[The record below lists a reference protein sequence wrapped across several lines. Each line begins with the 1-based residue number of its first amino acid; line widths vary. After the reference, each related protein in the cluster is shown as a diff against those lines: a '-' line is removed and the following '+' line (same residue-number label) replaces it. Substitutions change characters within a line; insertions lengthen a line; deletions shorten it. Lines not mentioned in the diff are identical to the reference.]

1 MDEHNPYHAPAA
13 QIADALPQELL
24 EIEPAGRWRRFF
36 TLLIDYFCFTLLEL
50 VGWALYVASH
60 YGQGAESMLAALEGL
75 LEEPS
80 RVRDYGIGLGVMLT
94 YYIAMEGFF
103 GFTVGKLITGTR
115 VVTEDGGRPRWGQI
129 VGRSFARLIP
139 FEPLSV
145 LFSNRKQRR
154 GWHDSLPKTYVVRR
168 Y

>member
-1 MDEHNPYHAPAA
+1 MDEHNPYRSPAA
-13 QIADALPQELL
+13 EIADALPQELL

-60 YGQGAESMLAALEGL
+60 YGQGAESMIAALDR

-80 RVRDYGIGLGVMLT
+80 HVRDYGIGLGAMLL
-94 YYIAMEGFF
+94 YYIVMEGLS
-103 GFTVGKLITGTR
+103 GFTVGKLVTGTR
-115 VVTEDGGRPRWGQI
+115 VVNEHGGRPRWGQI

-139 FEPLSV
+139 FEPFSV
-145 LFSNRKQRR
+145 LFSNRKERR
-154 GWHDSLPKTYVVRR
+154 GWHDSLSKTYVVRR
-168 Y
+168 R